1 MVFMP
6 QTKLKQKLQIKP
18 LKTIH
23 YRSVDG
29 IYRGVVKEYLD
40 ELQTSGRQREF
51 DRERATISR
60 ALPLKELEFYAKQGC
75 SFVAL
80 IGRRVV
86 GFILVQPLDWVGSA
100 PRTLWLEYIAVG
112 REHRHQGVGLSLLSA
127 VKSYARQHDIQPML
141 ATLNV
146 DNAASRVLLTK
157 SGFDVRNWM
166 IAVYSE

>member
-1 MVFMP
+1 RLVGS
-6 QTKLKQKLQIKP
+6 
-18 LKTIH
+18 
-23 YRSVDG
+23 RCSRV
-29 IYRGVVKEYLD
+29 
-40 ELQTSGRQREF
+40 
-51 DRERATISR
+51 RACT
-60 ALPLKELEFYAKQGC
+60 
-75 SFVAL
+75 
-80 IGRRVV
+80 
-86 GFILVQPLDWVGSA
+86 LVPPLDWVGSA
-100 PRTLWLEYIAVG
+100 PRTRWLEYIAVG